1 MTRPVGFDGPFGFE
15 EPAQPVDAPHR
26 GAPDA
31 VMRSDPAG
39 RESAL
44 HSPWC
49 AERHRYQGPPAP
61 PQSGYAR
68 ALTPMPY
75 LGG

>member
-31 VMRSDPAG
+31 VTRSDPAG

-44 HSPWC
+44 RSPWC
-49 AERHRYQGPPAP
+49 AELGT
-61 PQSGYAR
+61 GIK
-68 ALTPMPY
+68 ALRPLRSRVTPEP
-75 LGG
+75 

>member
-31 VMRSDPAG
+31 VTRSDPAG
-39 RESAL
+39 RVPSVHHGAPNGTGIKAL
-44 HSPWC
+44 RPLRS
-49 AERHRYQGPPAP
+49 RV
-61 PQSGYAR
+61 
-68 ALTPMPY
+68 MPEP
-75 LGG
+75 